1 MSVYIPLLAGV
12 SRSWRFCFLAGGHM
26 RRILA
31 KSFLLG
37 YGVQLA
43 LYTCE
48 SIGHFRET
56 RKHKEY

>member
-1 MSVYIPLLAGV
+1 MSISRYWRAFHVAGV
-12 SRSWRFCFLAGGHM
+12 SARTAGGHV